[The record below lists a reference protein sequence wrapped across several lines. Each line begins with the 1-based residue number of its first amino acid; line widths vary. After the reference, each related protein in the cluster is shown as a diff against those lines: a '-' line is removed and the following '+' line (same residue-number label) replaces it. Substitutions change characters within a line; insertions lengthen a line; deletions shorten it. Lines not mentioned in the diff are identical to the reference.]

1 VKVARLYAPGDL
13 RVEDL
18 PVPQAGPGDL
28 VIRVRTCSTCG
39 TDAKIFRFGHHH
51 ISLPRVLGH
60 EVAGEI
66 TEVGPEGQDGE
77 GQEGDSQ
84 DGDSQDGDSW
94 SVGDRVQIIA
104 AIPDGVCFFCRRGQ
118 HTVCEDLESIGY
130 QYDGGFAEFMRVPA
144 KVLAV
149 DGVNKVPEH
158 VPFEEASLT
167 EPLACVLNGQELAEV
182 GEGDVVV
189 ILGAGPIG
197 CLHVRLAR
205 ARGATT
211 VVLVDVNQGRLDLAA
226 GAEPDVSIDSTK
238 DDPIDAVRKMTDG
251 RGADVVITA
260 TGVGQAQEQALE
272 MAAPRGRISLF
283 GGLPKD
289 DSTIRFDS
297 NLVHYGE
304 LSVFGAYGS
313 APRHNREALS
323 LIAGGKVRVDDLITH
338 RMPLADVHRAIE
350 TVISGEGLKVVIE
363 P

>member
-18 PVPQAGPGDL
+18 PVPEGGPGDL

-66 TEVGPEGQDGE
+66 TELGPEVEGQDGE
-77 GQEGDSQ
+77 R
-84 DGDSQDGDSW
+84 W

-167 EPLACVLNGQELAEV
+167 EPLACVLNGQELARV

-205 ARGATT
+205 ARGAST

-226 GAEPDVSIDSTK
+226 RAEPDVSIDSTK
-238 DDPIDAVRKMTDG
+238 DDPIDAVRKMTEG

-272 MAAPRGRISLF
+272 MTAPRGRISLF

-289 DSTIRFDS
+289 NSTIRFDS

-323 LIAGGKVRVDDLITH
+323 LIADGKVRVDDLITH

>member
-1 VKVARLYAPGDL
+1 VKVTRLYAPGDL

-18 PVPQAGPGDL
+18 PVPEAGPGDL

-66 TEVGPEGQDGE
+66 TEVGPHVEGNDGE
-77 GQEGDSQ
+77 R
-84 DGDSQDGDSW
+84 W

-149 DGVNKVPEH
+149 DGVNAVPEH

-167 EPLACVLNGQELAEV
+167 EPLACVLNGQELAQV

-205 ARGATT
+205 ARGAST
-211 VVLVDVNQGRLDLAA
+211 VVLVDVNQGRLDLASR
-226 GAEPDVSIDSTK
+226 AEPDVSIDSTK

-289 DSTIRFDS
+289 NSTIRFDS

-323 LIAGGKVRVDDLITH
+323 LIADGKVRVDDLITH

-350 TVISGEGLKVVIE
+350 TVNSGDGLKVVIE

>member
-18 PVPQAGPGDL
+18 PVPEAGPGDL

-60 EVAGEI
+60 EVAGEVA
-66 TEVGPEGQDGE
+66 EVGSGVG
-77 GQEGDSQ
+77 G
-84 DGDSQDGDSW
+84 W
-94 SVGDRVQIIA
+94 SEGDRVQIIA
-104 AIPDGVCFFCRRGQ
+104 AIPCGVCHYCRKGQ

-149 DGVNKVPEH
+149 DGVNRIPEH

-167 EPLACVLNGQELAEV
+167 EPLACVLNGQELAQV
-182 GEGDVVV
+182 GEGDAVV

-205 ARGATT
+205 ARGAKT

-226 GAEPDVSIDSTK
+226 RAEPDAAIDSTK
-238 DDPIDAVRKMTDG
+238 DDPIDSIRKMTDG

-272 MAAPRGRISLF
+272 MTAPRGRISLF

-289 DSTIRFDS
+289 NSTIRFDS

-304 LSVFGAYGS
+304 ISVFGAYGS

-323 LIAGGKVRVDDLITH
+323 LIADGKVRVDDLITH
-338 RMPLADVHRAIE
+338 RMPLADVHKAIE

>member
-18 PVPQAGPGDL
+18 PVPEAGPGDL

-66 TEVGPEGQDGE
+66 TEVGPGVDG
-77 GQEGDSQ
+77 
-84 DGDSQDGDSW
+84 W
-94 SVGDRVQIIA
+94 SEGDRVQIIA
-104 AIPDGVCFFCRRGQ
+104 AIPDGVCFYCRRGQ

-149 DGVNKVPEH
+149 DGVNRIPEH
-158 VPFEEASLT
+158 VPFEQASLT
-167 EPLACVLNGQELAEV
+167 EPLACVLNGQEFAQV
-182 GEGDVVV
+182 GDGDVVV
-189 ILGAGPIG
+189 VLGAGPIG

-205 ARGATT
+205 ARGAGT

-226 GAEPDVSIDSTK
+226 RAEPDATIDSTK

-260 TGVGQAQEQALE
+260 TGVGAAQEQALE
-272 MAAPRGRISLF
+272 MAALRGRISLF

-289 DSTIRFDS
+289 ASTIRFDS
-297 NLVHYGE
+297 NLVHYRE
-304 LSVFGAYGS
+304 LSVYGAYGS

-323 LIAGGKVRVDDLITH
+323 LIADGKVRVDDLITH

-350 TVISGEGLKVVIE
+350 TVISGDGLKVVIE

>member
-13 RVEDL
+13 RTEEA
-18 PVPQAGPGDL
+18 PVPGAGAGDV
-28 VIRVRTCSTCG
+28 VIRVGTCSTCG

-66 TEVGPEGQDGE
+66 MEVGPEVE
-77 GQEGDSQ
+77 G
-84 DGDSQDGDSW
+84 W
-94 SVGDRVQIIA
+94 STGDRVQVIA
-104 AIPDGVCFFCRRGQ
+104 AIPDGVCHYCLRGQ
-118 HTVCEDLESIGY
+118 QTVCEDLESIGY
-130 QYDGGFAEFMRVPA
+130 QYDGGFAEFMRVPR

-149 DGVNKVPEH
+149 DGLNRVPEH

-167 EPLACVLNGQELAEV
+167 EPLACVLNGQELAQV
-182 GEGDVVV
+182 GEGDAVVV
-189 ILGAGPIG
+189 LGAGPIG

-205 ARGATT
+205 ARGAGT
-211 VVLVDVNQGRLDLAA
+211 VALVDVNQGRLDLAA
-226 GAEPDVSIDSTK
+226 RAEPDIALDSSK

-272 MAAPRGRISLF
+272 MAALRGRISLF
-283 GGLPKD
+283 GGLPRD
-289 DSTIRFDS
+289 DSIIRFDS
-297 NLVHYGE
+297 NLVHYRE

-313 APRHNREALS
+313 APRHNREALA
-323 LIAGGKVRVDDLITH
+323 LIADGVVRVDDLITH
-338 RMPLADVHRAIE
+338 RMPLVDVHRAIE
-350 TVISGEGLKVVIE
+350 TVVSGDGLKVVLE

>member
-18 PVPQAGPGDL
+18 PVPEAGPGDL
-28 VIRVRTCSTCG
+28 IIRVRTCSTCG

-66 TEVGPEGQDGE
+66 TEVGPEVEGHDGE
-77 GQEGDSQ
+77 SQ
-84 DGDSQDGDSW
+84 DGKGW

-130 QYDGGFAEFMRVPA
+130 QYDGGFAEFMRVPG

-167 EPLACVLNGQELAEV
+167 EPLACVLNGQELAQV

-205 ARGATT
+205 ARGAST

-226 GAEPDVSIDSTK
+226 RAEPDVSIDSTK

-272 MAAPRGRISLF
+272 MAAPRGRVSLF

-323 LIAGGKVRVDDLITH
+323 LIADGKVRVDDLITH

-350 TVISGEGLKVVIE
+350 TVISGDGLKVVIE

>member
-1 VKVARLYAPGDL
+1 VNVARLYAPGDL
-13 RVEDL
+13 RVEDA
-18 PVPQAGPGDL
+18 PVPEAGPGDF
-28 VIRVRTCSTCG
+28 VIRVHTCSTCG

-66 TEVGPEGQDGE
+66 TAVGPGV
-77 GQEGDSQ
+77 GD
-84 DGDSQDGDSW
+84 W
-94 SVGDRVQIIA
+94 SEGDRVQIIA
-104 AIPDGVCFFCRRGQ
+104 AIPDGVCYFCRRGQ

-144 KVLAV
+144 KVLSV
-149 DGVNKVPEH
+149 DGVNRVPEH
-158 VPFEEASLT
+158 IPFEQASLT
-167 EPLACVLNGQELAEV
+167 EPLACVLNGQELARV
-182 GEGDVVV
+182 GDGDVVV

-205 ARGATT
+205 ARGAKT
-211 VVLVDVNQGRLDLAA
+211 VVLVDVNQARLDLAA
-226 GAEPDVSIDSTK
+226 RAGPDAVIDSTK

-251 RGADVVITA
+251 RGADVAITA
-260 TGVGQAQEQALE
+260 TGVGVAQEQALE
-272 MAAPRGRISLF
+272 MTAPRGRVSLF
-283 GGLPKD
+283 GGLPRD

-313 APRHNREALS
+313 APRHNREALA
-323 LIAGGKVRVDDLITH
+323 LIADGKVRVDDLITH
-338 RMPLADVHRAIE
+338 RMPLADVNRAIE
-350 TVISGEGLKVVIE
+350 TVMSGEGLKVVIE

>member
-1 VKVARLYAPGDL
+1 MNVARLHAPGDL
-13 RVEDL
+13 RIEDA
-18 PVPQAGPGDL
+18 PVPEADRGEL

-66 TEVGPEGQDGE
+66 TDVGSEVEG
-77 GQEGDSQ
+77 
-84 DGDSQDGDSW
+84 W
-94 SVGDRVQIIA
+94 SLGDRVQVI
-104 AIPDGVCFFCRRGQ
+104 
-118 HTVCEDLESIGY
+118 
-130 QYDGGFAEFMRVPA
+130 DGGFAEFMRVPR

-149 DGVNKVPEH
+149 DGVNRIPEH
-158 VPFEEASLT
+158 VRVESASLT
-167 EPLACVLNGQELAEV
+167 EPLACVLNGQELANV
-182 GEGDVVV
+182 GEGDAVVV
-189 ILGAGPIG
+189 LGAGPIG

-211 VVLVDVNQGRLDLAA
+211 VTLVDVNQARLDLAA
-226 GAEPDVSIDSTK
+226 RAEPDATIDSTK
-238 DDPIDAVRKMTDG
+238 DDPIDAVRKMTNG

-272 MAAPRGRISLF
+272 MTAPRGRISLF

-297 NLVHYGE
+297 NLVHYRE

-323 LIAGGKVRVDDLITH
+323 LIADGRVRVDDLITH
-338 RMPLADVHRAIE
+338 RMPLADVNRAIE
-350 TVISGEGLKVVIE
+350 TVMSGAGLKVVIQ

>member
-1 VKVARLYAPGDL
+1 VNAARLYAPEDL

-18 PVPQAGPGDL
+18 PVPQAGRGEL

-66 TEVGPEGQDGE
+66 MEVGPEVE
-77 GQEGDSQ
+77 GWSQ
-84 DGDSQDGDSW
+84 
-94 SVGDRVQIIA
+94 GDRVQVIA
-104 AIPDGVCFFCRRGQ
+104 AIPDGDCYFCRRGQ
-118 HTVCEDLESIGY
+118 QTVCEDLESIGY
-130 QYDGGFAEFMRVPA
+130 QYDGGFAEFMRVPR

-149 DGVNKVPEH
+149 DGVNRIPEQ

-167 EPLACVLNGQELAEV
+167 EPLACVLNGQELAQV
-182 GEGDVVV
+182 GEGDAVV

-205 ARGATT
+205 ARGAST

-226 GAEPDVSIDSTK
+226 RAEPDTMIDSTK
-238 DDPIDAVRKMTDG
+238 DDPIEAIRKMTDG

-289 DSTIRFDS
+289 NSTIRFDS
-297 NLVHYGE
+297 NLLHYGE

-323 LIAGGKVRVDDLITH
+323 LIADGKVRVDDLITH
-338 RMPLADVHRAIE
+338 RMPLADVHKAIE